1 MNNDEVNWDIFDIDP
16 DDDSSDVSRTQV
28 ITEYKKF
35 KGTPREFVIELDHRF
50 GYSGMMCEIVED
62 WCTQADKEGK

>member
-1 MNNDEVNWDIFDIDP
+1 MVNWSVFDMDP
-16 DDDSSDVSRTQV
+16 NDDKSDVSRKQV
-28 ITEYKKF
+28 LEEYAKYD
-35 KGTPREFVIELDHRF
+35 GSPSEFARELDKRF